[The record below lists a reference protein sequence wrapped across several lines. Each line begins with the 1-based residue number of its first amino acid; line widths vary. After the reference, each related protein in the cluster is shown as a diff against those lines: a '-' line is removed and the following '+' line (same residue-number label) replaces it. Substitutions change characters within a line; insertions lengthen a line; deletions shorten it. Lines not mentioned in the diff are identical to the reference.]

1 VVKRAIPSRE
11 ELFSILDAVMDPEV
25 PVLSVVELGIV
36 REAVATDD
44 GGTVVTVTPTYS
56 GCPAMR
62 EIETEIKRALEDQG
76 LGPVT
81 IRTTYSPAWTTDW
94 IAPEAR
100 AKLEA
105 YGIAPPGVVEAGEL
119 IQLTRRAATVRC
131 PYCKSVLTEQ
141 KSEFGS
147 TACKS
152 IWFCRECRQP
162 FEQFKAI

>member
-36 REAVATDD
+36 REVVVTDD
-44 GGTVVTVTPTYS
+44 GGAVVTVTPTYS

-76 LGPVT
+76 IGPVT

>member
-1 VVKRAIPSRE
+1 MVKRAILSRE
-11 ELFSILDAVMDPEV
+11 ELFSILDTVMDPEV

-36 REAVATDD
+36 RDVVATDD
-44 GGTVVTVTPTYS
+44 GAVVTVTPTYS

-62 EIETEIKRALEDQG
+62 EIETEIRRALEEQG
-76 LGPVT
+76 VGPVT

-100 AKLEA
+100 ANLEA
-105 YGIAPPGVVEAGEL
+105 YGIAPPGAVEAGEL
-119 IQLTRRAATVRC
+119 IQLTRRVATVRC
-131 PYCKSVLTEQ
+131 PYCKSVHTEQ